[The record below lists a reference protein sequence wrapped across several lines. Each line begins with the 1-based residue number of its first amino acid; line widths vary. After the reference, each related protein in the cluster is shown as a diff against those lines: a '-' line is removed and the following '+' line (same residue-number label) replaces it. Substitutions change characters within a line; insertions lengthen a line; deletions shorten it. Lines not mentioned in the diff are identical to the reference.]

1 MKFQK
6 AKKPVKIKWFCTV
19 QQNTTLIWR
28 EKTKILDMK
37 KSWNLNGYI
46 PYSFD
51 LTRKIKIICE
61 HRRFLN
67 FWKIAKENEILL
79 FLWSFFFHYDSIIFW
94 CFFSFTRARSL
105 FDDNMIL
112 HSIGE
117 SSITATA
124 VGKQLLFG
132 NIGSANSFFGTG
144 WTWTWAAIVTGNTWK
159 EKISTFQKSRTS
171 QF

>member
-1 MKFQK
+1 MIWR
-6 AKKPVKIKWFCTV
+6 KICKI
-19 QQNTTLIWR
+19 QNT
-28 EKTKILDMK
+28 EKKLWKRNASVLFSCTQLQFDEEKYKNSKHEKIVKLM
-37 KSWNLNGYI
+37 WLRI
-46 PYSFD
+46 YSFD
-51 LTRKIKIICE
+51 LTRKIKIICV

-144 WTWTWAAIVTGNTWK
+144 WTWTWAAIVTGNT
-159 EKISTFQKSRTS
+159 
-171 QF
+171 